1 MFTETFSK
9 WIVVN
14 LELGNLQMKG
24 TRLSITVTGW
34 GLHYSKTFTSVF
46 ITTYKLCEGF
56 GHGHVSLTWYLS
68 SPSSPHH

>member
-14 LELGNLQMKG
+14 LELCNLKMKG

-34 GLHYSKTFTSVF
+34 GLHYSKIFS
-46 ITTYKLCEGF
+46 IY
-56 GHGHVSLTWYLS
+56 HYR
-68 SPSSPHH
+68 